1 MVIWYLNWT
10 VFCQFLIC
18 LIFID
23 LSGWLMIVSS
33 WGRLLCSSLTDKSS
47 WMIKTHQAQAWKSVQ
62 KNCII
67 NVNIQNDGSESVK
80 FCPVHSATHYCSN
93 CTVHNLE
100 VIESGDSGQ
109 LRRRYGDWAATQR
122 DAAMAAKLF
131 DSRTAGRRRPE
142 VWCGDRCQ
150 PFKR

>member
-1 MVIWYLNWT
+1 MT
-10 VFCQFLIC
+10 
-18 LIFID
+18 
-23 LSGWLMIVSS
+23 
-33 WGRLLCSSLTDKSS
+33 
-47 WMIKTHQAQAWKSVQ
+47 
-62 KNCII
+62 
-67 NVNIQNDGSESVK
+67 SESVK

-131 DSRTAGRRRPE
+131 DYL
-142 VWCGDRCQ
+142 W
-150 PFKR
+150 

>member
-1 MVIWYLNWT
+1 M
-10 VFCQFLIC
+10 
-18 LIFID
+18 
-23 LSGWLMIVSS
+23 
-33 WGRLLCSSLTDKSS
+33 
-47 WMIKTHQAQAWKSVQ
+47 
-62 KNCII
+62 
-67 NVNIQNDGSESVK
+67 NIQNDGSESVK

-131 DSRTAGRRRPE
+131 DNTRIMFDLSYRRRTDALRPHN
-142 VWCGDRCQ
+142 
-150 PFKR
+150 